1 MPGRPASNVVPS
13 AGGDAWLDCPPQLN
27 SRLLKPLLRF
37 YERQFGA
44 ERLREL
50 VQRQGT
56 TLEVLEDPDRWFSA
70 ALILSLNRAMV
81 EATGD
86 PDVIYR
92 AGRALARPGMMGP
105 ERLLMRGLL
114 TPRRVYE
121 SLGAITT
128 RYSRITRWEMVS
140 LGRGALRATFV
151 GDPSAPDDLLF
162 CGNRR
167 GVLEAVPEV
176 FGLPAAWVEHP
187 RCVHRGDPRCEYEAH
202 WLERPTWLRPALLA
216 GGVLALASVAAWF
229 AGAPAVTPWLAAA
242 SALFAALGLAN
253 AGPLGPRRGSDAPAL
268 TGTNAEELQ
277 DLLERNARRVQE
289 LQALQRVVEATRAV
303 LDEDELVR
311 AVLAQ
316 LSTALGYQRALL
328 FRVDAPRGVLA
339 DVRSFGFG
347 EQTARVEALELSL
360 DPAGTDERLFGHV
373 VRHGG
378 TQLVTD
384 VDEYAGHLLPQN
396 REVLLSLRSRAFVV
410 APILGRGV
418 PLGLLVVDRGVEP
431 AEPLTIR
438 DRDLLQAVGAAVG
451 AALSNARLYRQVQE
465 ELLINRK
472 FRQYLPAAV
481 ADDVRLHP
489 EAALRLGGHEEDL
502 AVMFCDV
509 AGFTTTSASCEPE
522 AVVRGLN
529 AWFGISD
536 PIIVRHGG
544 IVDKRIGDG
553 ILVVFRADAGG
564 RHPVTRAAEAAL
576 EMQRTLDAKRP
587 RLRVEAPAFAE
598 IRVRHAIHFGR
609 VILGNVGT
617 ESRMEYTVIGDAV
630 NTCARL
636 EELTPAGEVW
646 LTEESVRACGGLPGA
661 VCVDEVVLRGRHT
674 VTGLWALPVGPT

>member
-1 MPGRPASNVVPS
+1 MTGSPAI
-13 AGGDAWLDCPPQLN
+13 AAAALGGDPWLDCPPQLN
-27 SRLLKPLLRF
+27 SRLLTPLLRF

-44 ERLREL
+44 PALREL
-50 VQRQGT
+50 VARQGT
-56 TLEVLEDPDRWFSA
+56 TVEVLEDPDRWFSA
-70 ALILSLNRAMV
+70 ALILRLGHAMV

-86 PDVIYR
+86 PDVLYR

-105 ERLLMRGLL
+105 ERLLIRGLL

-121 SLGAITT
+121 SLGTITA
-128 RYSRITRWEMVS
+128 RYSRITRWEMVA
-140 LGRGALRATFV
+140 LGRGSLRATFV

-187 RCVHRGDPRCEYEAH
+187 RCVHRGDARCEYEAH
-202 WLERPTWLRPALLA
+202 WIERPRWVRPTMIA
-216 GGVLALASVAAWF
+216 GGALALGSAAAWCVGVPEL
-229 AGAPAVTPWLAAA
+229 APWLVAA
-242 SALFAALGLAN
+242 SAVFTAVAVANTGLLGHRRAGDAA
-253 AGPLGPRRGSDAPAL
+253 AL
-268 TGTNAEELQ
+268 TGTPAEELQ
-277 DLLERNARRVQE
+277 DLLERNTRRVQE
-289 LQALQRVVEATRAV
+289 LQALQRVVEATRAI

-311 AVLAQ
+311 VVLAQ
-316 LSTALGYQRALL
+316 LSDALGYQRGLL
-328 FRVDAPRGVLA
+328 FRVDASRGVLA
-339 DVRSFGFG
+339 GARSFGFG
-347 EQTARVEALELSL
+347 DQAGPVNALELSL
-360 DPAGTDERLFGHV
+360 DPAGSDARLFGHV
-373 VRHGG
+373 VRNGG
-378 TQLVTD
+378 TELVTD
-384 VDEYAGHLLPQN
+384 VAAYADVLLPKN
-396 REVLLSLRSRAFVV
+396 RDVLLSLRSRAFVI
-410 APILGRGV
+410 APILGRGI
-418 PLGLLVVDRGVEP
+418 PLGLLVVDRGAEAV
-431 AEPLTIR
+431 EPLTLR

-451 AALSNARLYRQVQE
+451 AALSNARLFRQVQE

-489 EAALRLGGHEEDL
+489 EAALCLGGHEEDL

-522 AVVRGLN
+522 DVVRGLN
-529 AWFGISD
+529 AWFAIAD

-553 ILVVFRADAGG
+553 ILVVFRVDAGSP
-564 RHPVTRAAEAAL
+564 HPVVRAAAAGL
-576 EMQRTLDAKRP
+576 EMQRALVAQRP
-587 RLRVEAPAFAE
+587 RLRTEAPAFAE

-646 LTEESVRACGGLPGA
+646 LTEESVRACGDLPGA
-661 VCVDEVVLRGRHT
+661 VCVKEVVLRGRHT
-674 VTGLWALPVGPT
+674 VTGLWALPVNAG

>member
-1 MPGRPASNVVPS
+1 MPGRAEATAQADP
-13 AGGDAWLDCPPQLN
+13 WLDCPQQLN
-27 SRLLKPLLRF
+27 SRVLKPLLRF

-44 ERLREL
+44 EPLREL
-50 VQRQGT
+50 VGRLGT

-70 ALILSLNRAMV
+70 SLILGLNRAMV

-114 TPRRVYE
+114 TPRRAYE
-121 SLGAITT
+121 GLGAITS

-151 GDPSAPDDLLF
+151 GDPSAPDDPLF

-176 FGLPAAWVEHP
+176 FGLPAAWVAHP
-187 RCVHRGDPRCEYEAH
+187 RCVHRGDARCEYEAR
-202 WLERPTWLRPALLA
+202 WVERPTWVGPALAVGCGLA
-216 GGVLALASVAAWF
+216 VASVAAWLLGAPELTPWF
-229 AGAPAVTPWLAAA
+229 GSAGAVL
-242 SALFAALGLAN
+242 AALGLAN
-253 AGPLGPRRGSDAPAL
+253 AGPLGQGRGSDATAL
-268 TGTNAEELQ
+268 TGTPAEELQ

-328 FRVDAPRGVLA
+328 FRVDVLRGVLTDA
-339 DVRSFGFG
+339 RSFGFG
-347 EQTARVEALELSL
+347 DQTGRVEALELSL
-360 DPAGTDERLFGHV
+360 DPTGTDERLFGRV
-373 VRHGG
+373 VRSGG

-384 VDEYAGHLLPQN
+384 IPAFADNLLPQN
-396 REVLLSLRSRAFVV
+396 REVMLSLRSVAFVV

-418 PLGLLVVDRGVEP
+418 PLGLLVVDRGIDPTE
-431 AEPLTIR
+431 ALTIR

-451 AALSNARLYRQVQE
+451 AALSNARLFRQVQE

-509 AGFTTTSASCEPE
+509 AGFTTTSASCEPA

-553 ILVVFRADAGG
+553 ILVVFRTDASG
-564 RHPVTRAAEAAL
+564 RHPVARAADAAL
-576 EMQRTLDAKRP
+576 EMQRSLVAQRP
-587 RLRVEAPAFAE
+587 RLRTEAPAFAE
-598 IRVRHAIHFGR
+598 IQVRHAIHFGR

-636 EELTPAGEVW
+636 EELTPAGAVW
-646 LTEESVRACGGLPGA
+646 LTEEAVRACGDLPDV
-661 VCVDEVVLRGRHT
+661 VCVEYVVLRGRHT
-674 VTGLWALPVGPT
+674 VTGLWALPVGVG